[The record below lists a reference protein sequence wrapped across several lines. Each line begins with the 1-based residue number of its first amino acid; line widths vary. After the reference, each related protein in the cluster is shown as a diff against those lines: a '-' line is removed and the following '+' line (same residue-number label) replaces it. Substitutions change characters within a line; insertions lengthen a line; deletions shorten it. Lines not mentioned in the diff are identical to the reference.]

1 MEKSRLS
8 LSLPHPA
15 KRDTKN
21 NFRAYADVHLTDPST
36 GVRSPTFQCLVD
48 TGSDY
53 TILPISAAT
62 AIGLTPSG
70 PPVTFRSVGGVA
82 YTLPSHSAVYIEIQ
96 GYLTIGTVVFSTAAG
111 FSPIIG
117 RLELIQAFDIGM
129 DASNWYYD

>member
-1 MEKSRLS
+1 MPITPTTFFGHRPLS
-8 LSLPHPA
+8 A
-15 KRDTKN
+15 AN
-21 NFRAYADVHLTDPST
+21 QFRAYAVVYLTDLTT

-53 TILPISAAT
+53 TILPMSAAT

-70 PPVTFRSVGGVA
+70 PPVTFRSVVGTT
-82 YTLPSHSAVYIEIQ
+82 YTLPSYSAVGIVIQ
-96 GYLTIGTVVFSTAAG
+96 GYLTVGPVVFSTASG

-129 DASNWYYD
+129 DATNWYYD